1 VRVEWSDSLAEKGG
15 VMSGWEILA
24 WLAVAVVTILRVALV
39 VGLIALIV
47 LVARGVWNYH
57 APQPM
62 S

>member
-1 VRVEWSDSLAEKGG
+1 VRAEWRGSLAEKGG
-15 VMSGWEILA
+15 VMGGWEILA

-39 VGLIALIV
+39 IGLVALIV

>member
-1 VRVEWSDSLAEKGG
+1 
-15 VMSGWEILA
+15 MSGWEILA
-24 WLAVAVVTILRVALV
+24 WLAVAVVSILRVALV

-47 LVARGVWNYH
+47 LVARGVWKYH